1 MCQLQLFEIP
11 EKKKKIQSGHIK
23 RKKNKETDEL
33 KKVHHTHHQYG
44 VTIKNSKKY
53 IKELSQLPFDKLGKN
68 LDIIR
73 EQMLYAFKEMNFS
86 AYELLYEWEKQN
98 IIARLIKFDKEN
110 IKTGN
115 TRRQKYNR
123 ESKIN

>member
-1 MCQLQLFEIP
+1 MIRFLACSDAAFA
-11 EKKKKIQSGHIK
+11 S
-23 RKKNKETDEL
+23 
-33 KKVHHTHHQYG
+33 
-44 VTIKNSKKY
+44 
-53 IKELSQLPFDKLGKN
+53 LSF
-68 LDIIR
+68 
-73 EQMLYAFKEMNFS
+73 FKEMNFS

>member
-1 MCQLQLFEIP
+1 
-11 EKKKKIQSGHIK
+11 
-23 RKKNKETDEL
+23 
-33 KKVHHTHHQYG
+33 
-44 VTIKNSKKY
+44 
-53 IKELSQLPFDKLGKN
+53 
-68 LDIIR
+68 
-73 EQMLYAFKEMNFS
+73 MNFS